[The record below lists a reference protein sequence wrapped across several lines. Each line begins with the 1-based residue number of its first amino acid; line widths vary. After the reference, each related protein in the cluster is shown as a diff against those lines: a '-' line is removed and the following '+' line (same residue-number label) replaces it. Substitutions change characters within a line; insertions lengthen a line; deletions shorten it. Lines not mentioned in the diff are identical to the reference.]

1 MVTITISG
9 LPGSGKTTVAKLLEE
24 KLKIKYVYSGDLFR
38 TMAKQHHM
46 SLEEFGRYCE
56 HHREV
61 DEKLDSN
68 QLKILRKGDVIV
80 EGRLAGWLAY
90 QNKVPALKIL
100 IAANQDTR
108 VKRIMKREEGN
119 IAQRKLEMLTREK
132 SEAKRYKTYY
142 KIDITD
148 TSIYDIVID
157 SAQKTPDE
165 IVDIILEK
173 LRK

>member
-46 SLEEFGRYCE
+46 SLEEFGKFCE
-56 HHREV
+56 NNQEI
-61 DEKLDSN
+61 DKELDTN
-68 QLKILRKGDVIV
+68 QLKIIRKGNVIV

-100 IAANQDTR
+100 IAADQDTR
-108 VKRIMKREEGN
+108 VRRIMKREEGN
-119 IAQRKLEMLTREK
+119 IAQRKQEMLTREK

-148 TSIYDIVID
+148 TSIYDLVID
-157 SAQKTPDE
+157 SAQKTPAE
-165 IVDIILEK
+165 IVDIIIEK